1 MTDGGSQGVTPMA
14 MTNDRADAFL
24 RMIKRSHRGRL
35 KVYLGYAAGVGK
47 TWQMLQEGQRLKRDG
62 IDVVVGLV
70 ETHGRADTAK
80 LAEGLEVV
88 PRRCQIYR
96 GIATDEMDSE
106 AILRRKPQVV
116 LVDELAHT
124 NIPGSRNA
132 KRYEDVQDLLA
143 AGFHVITTM
152 NVQHLE
158 SLYDT
163 VEQASGVK
171 VRERIPDSVLAEA
184 DQIVNVDL
192 TPEDLQER
200 LQEGKV
206 YPAERIGTALS
217 NFFRASNLE
226 NLRELTLRE
235 MAAQIDLRRHEAP
248 EVEGDVT
255 PDQVMVCLSSRG
267 PNSDRLLRYA
277 SRLAGKL
284 NRNWYAVYVQ
294 TPKEEATVID
304 SRTQRLLSGTL
315 TLAKELGAVVFTYK
329 GEDIIGTILRFAR
342 EYRVGHIVLGS
353 PAPIPFWKR
362 LAGRKSIP
370 ERLMEESRGM
380 TIVVLDTRHYE
391 PSTFQQMP
399 AATEQIPPPIEKA
412 PPPPQTKQLMLSSL
426 LDASKVVIW
435 REPVDKATVLAAL
448 VWTTTTDAGLRDEAL
463 RAVREREAE
472 GSTFFN
478 EGVAFPH
485 ARIAGLE
492 KPLVA
497 LGLTRSGVP
506 GVAVEKQVEY
516 VFLSLSPLEKPEVQV
531 QLLALAARTLQN
543 RYLSQLLQAA
553 VEPQQAYEALRTW
566 EESAPAGRESSPGSH
581 GKSFDINQ
589 KL

>member
-1 MTDGGSQGVTPMA
+1 MTA
-14 MTNDRADAFL
+14 IANDRADAFL
-24 RMIKRSHRGRL
+24 RIIRRSQRGGL

-47 TWQMLQEGQRLKRDG
+47 TWQMLQEGHRLKGEG
-62 IDVVVGLV
+62 IDVVIGLL

-88 PRRCQIYR
+88 PRRSQIYR
-96 GIATDEMDSE
+96 GIAMEEMDCE
-106 AILRRKPQVV
+106 AILRRKPQVA

-124 NIPGSRNA
+124 NLPGSRNA

-143 AGFHVITTM
+143 AGIHVITTM

-158 SLYDT
+158 SLYNT
-163 VEQASGVK
+163 VEQAAGVK

-192 TPEDLQER
+192 TPEDLQKR
-200 LQEGKV
+200 LREGKV

-217 NFFRASNLE
+217 HFFRPSNLG

-235 MAAQIDLRRHEAP
+235 MAAQIDLRRHEVP
-248 EVEGDVT
+248 QEEGDVT

-267 PNSDRLLRYA
+267 PNSEKLLRYA

-284 NRNWYAVYVQ
+284 NRNWYAIYVQ
-294 TPKEEATVID
+294 TPGEEATVID

-315 TLAKELGAVVFTYK
+315 TLAKELGAMVFTYK
-329 GEDIIGTILRFAR
+329 GEDITGTILRFAR

-362 LAGRKSIP
+362 IAGKKSIP
-370 ERLMEESRGM
+370 EKLIEESRGM
-380 TIVVLDTRHYE
+380 TVVVLDTRQHE
-391 PSTFQQMP
+391 PHDLKQMP
-399 AATEQIPPPIEKA
+399 DVGEVSPPVEAKA
-412 PPPPQTKQLMLSSL
+412 PLHPAPARPLSLSS
-426 LDASKVVIW
+426 
-435 REPVDKATVLAAL
+435 VLAADRIL
-448 VWTTTTDAGLRDEAL
+448 IWSEPVGRETVLETLIGIACPEGALREEAL
-463 RAVREREAE
+463 RAVRAREAE

-492 KPLVA
+492 KPLAA
-497 LGLTRSGVP
+497 LGLTRGGIP
-506 GVAVEKQVEY
+506 DVAVEKPVAY
-516 VFLSLSPLEKPEVQV
+516 VFLSLSPFDKPEIQV
-531 QLLALAARTLQN
+531 QLLALAARGLQN
-543 RYLSQLLQAA
+543 RQLSELLKAA
-553 VEPQQAYEALRTW
+553 ADPQQAYAALRTW
-566 EESAPAGRESSPGSH
+566 EESSPAPKGPSASH
-581 GKSFDINQ
+581 P
-589 KL
+589 